1 MGEVETPRGTC
12 ARSAIGRMALGRQ
25 RRRGVKRKMDLKSG
39 KYPNSSLQLHPKKTV
54 SVTKPAP
61 VFLQKSW
68 PSLSGKGGEKRSAWF
83 QKYTPYARTA
93 VGEGT
98 LAHTTHPREERAD
111 Q

>member
-1 MGEVETPRGTC
+1 VRSLGDWEDGLGATTPARGEKENVP
-12 ARSAIGRMALGRQ
+12 Q
-25 RRRGVKRKMDLKSG
+25 KWKVPKQQ
-39 KYPNSSLQLHPKKTV
+39 LQLHPKKTV